1 MVGGGYGGRGG
12 GYGGVASGGEFTLG
26 EVMGEFDSMIFL
38 SPLLLFSLG
47 LAPIPRSSM

>member
-26 EVMGEFDSMIFL
+26 EVMGE
-38 SPLLLFSLG
+38 SLK
-47 LAPIPRSSM
+47 R

>member
-26 EVMGEFDSMIFL
+26 EVMGE
-38 SPLLLFSLG
+38 SLT
-47 LAPIPRSSM
+47 R